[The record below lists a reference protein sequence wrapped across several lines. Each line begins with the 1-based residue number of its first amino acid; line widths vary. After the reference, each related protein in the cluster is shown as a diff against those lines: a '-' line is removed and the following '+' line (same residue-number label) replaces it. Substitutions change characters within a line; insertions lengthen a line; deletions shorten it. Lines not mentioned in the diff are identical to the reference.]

1 MASKDYKAIVFG
13 IKGEKRALLLAMIG
27 DWPFNGFEEQEES
40 LVAYIAEAK
49 LASSFYDDVK
59 LVCKQFDC
67 KWSELLIPYQNW
79 NTQWESSF
87 KPVKVGQF
95 VGVRADFHPPFSAV
109 THELVIHPRMAFG
122 TGHHATTYL
131 VMERMKDLAIEG
143 KSVFDYGCGTGILA
157 VLASMLKAA
166 EIDAVD
172 IEEEATAN
180 TLVNMAANKVTGIN
194 LFTGDISTVPKR
206 RYEIILANINRNV
219 ILNTLEALYERSSQG
234 GNLLISGIL
243 KRDRELV
250 EKEAE
255 RCGFKPVLVR
265 EREGWL
271 MLHYQRI

>member
-1 MASKDYKAIVFG
+1 MASKDYKAIVFE
-13 IKGEKRALLLAMIG
+13 IKGEKRALLLATIG
-27 DWPFNGFEEQEES
+27 DWPFNGFEEQEEN
-40 LVAYIAEAK
+40 LIAYIAEAK
-49 LASSFYDDVK
+49 LKPSFYDDVN

-67 KWSELLIPYQNW
+67 KWSELQIPYQNW

-87 KPVKVGQF
+87 KPVRVGHF
-95 VGVRADFHPPFSAV
+95 VGVRADFHPPFSDV
-109 THELVIHPRMAFG
+109 KYELVIHPRMAFG

-131 VMERMKDLAIEG
+131 VMERMNDLAIEG

-157 VLASMLKAA
+157 VLASMLNAD

-180 TLVNMAANKVTGIN
+180 TLVNMAANKVADIN
-194 LFTGDISTVPKR
+194 LFTGDINVVPKR

-234 GNLLISGIL
+234 GHLLISGIL
-243 KRDRELV
+243 KKDHELV
-250 EKEAE
+250 EKEAG
-255 RCGFKPVLVR
+255 RCGYKPVLVR